1 MTRTNSPTPPPSESI
16 TENYPWSKDVKKAMR
31 QKFMLKNFRTNQLE
45 AINRTLNGEDV
56 FVLMPTGGGKS
67 LCYQLPA
74 IVRNHK
80 CKGLTIVVS
89 PLLSLM
95 KDQVDALVAKGIPSY
110 YLNGTTPAVDR
121 REIYAELKQPT
132 FQACLLY
139 ITPEM
144 IQKSGAFQSL
154 MDSLYRRQMIAR
166 FVIDEA
172 HCVSQWGHDFR
183 PDYKMLG
190 DLKETY
196 PNVPLMA
203 LTATANEMV
212 QKDVIHNLHIDQCKV
227 LKQSFNRTNLH
238 YDVVNKG
245 NKISQ
250 FNDIVSFIRK
260 YPNDSGII
268 YCISRKQCEDVA
280 ETLFT
285 DFGIN
290 ADHYHAALEAE
301 ERMRV
306 QKEWQEGRIQV
317 IVATIAFGMG
327 IDKPDVRFVIHHSL
341 PSSVEGYYQESG
353 RAGRDGKE
361 ASCRLYY
368 SFADT
373 RIHNLLIENGE
384 GSRQQKQRLLEN
396 LNRMVRFCEN
406 KSDCRRTQL
415 LAYFNEKFDPKNCH
429 GSCDNC
435 TTNQGSE
442 IVQKDYSD
450 QAKVVIKFLNEARN
464 ERVTLI
470 QTIDALRGSRAKML
484 MSRGYNEMEGYG
496 ELREMNKTD
505 VDRLLKHMLLNGVL
519 KERSEVNRGGFTSS
533 YIEVKENRMYF
544 CFFISVSNIIPYI
557 YIYADNR

>member
-1 MTRTNSPTPPPSESI
+1 
-16 TENYPWSKDVKKAMR
+16 
-31 QKFMLKNFRTNQLE
+31 
-45 AINRTLNGEDV
+45 
-56 FVLMPTGGGKS
+56 
-67 LCYQLPA
+67 
-74 IVRNHK
+74 
-80 CKGLTIVVS
+80 
-89 PLLSLM
+89 
-95 KDQVDALVAKGIPSY
+95 
-110 YLNGTTPAVDR
+110 
-121 REIYAELKQPT
+121 
-132 FQACLLY
+132 
-139 ITPEM
+139 M

-260 YPNDSGII
+260 YPNNSGII

-373 RIHNLLIENGE
+373 RIHNLLIENGD

-442 IVQKDYSD
+442 IIRKDYSD

-464 ERVTLI
+464 DRVTLI

-533 YIEVKENRMYF
+533 YIETTAKAFRVLDGGVKIILEVPKQLG
-544 CFFISVSNIIPYI
+544 ISPTSGSVRGASHTTGASSSHGTPSSSKERSNIATSRAPSGSSVPQQSSASVHGGFVNANEFSYDESNNGMSRAKTVISSKKNNGSKRTGLNNPRNNI
-557 YIYADNR
+557 VTACFEEMRTLRDQL